1 MSVHDLVHLN
11 AALNTTAAMLLFAGF
26 RAVKRR
32 AFDVHR
38 RFMLSASVTSLLFLV
53 SYVIY
58 HANVGSVKFTA
69 TGWIRSVYFAILISH
84 VILAAAI
91 VPLVLMTL
99 VRALRGQLER
109 HRRIAR
115 ITWPIWMYVSVSG
128 VIVYVLLYQLY
139 PPGV

>member
-1 MSVHDLVHLN
+1 MSVQDLVHLN
-11 AALNTTAAMLLFAGF
+11 AALNTTAAVLLFAGF
-26 RAVKRR
+26 RAAKRR

-69 TGWIRSVYFAILISH
+69 TGWIRPVYFAILISH